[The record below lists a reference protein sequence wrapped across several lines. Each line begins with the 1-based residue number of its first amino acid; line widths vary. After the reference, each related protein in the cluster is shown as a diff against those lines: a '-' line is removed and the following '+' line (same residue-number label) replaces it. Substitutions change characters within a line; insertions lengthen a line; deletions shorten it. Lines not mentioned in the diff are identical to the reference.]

1 MNFEKLQRR
10 KTIYP
15 ITIESINRVPCSR
28 ILDNGGKVDKKIQE
42 FHKKLLKI
50 AKDKNNSK
58 EMGMLINIETWEY
71 VILKGTENRVSIFQ
85 SPKSRDFYDC
95 AGTASLMFIHNHP
108 DNSHFSYKDFESFVN
123 DDKLV
128 LATAICNNGNI
139 HFMQKVYP
147 FYKEGILYLYNQF
160 YFKEKGKNTSV
171 IKTLQHSREYGLI
184 YGFRRCSK

>member
-1 MNFEKLQRR
+1 
-10 KTIYP
+10 
-15 ITIESINRVPCSR
+15 
-28 ILDNGGKVDKKIQE
+28 
-42 FHKKLLKI
+42 
-50 AKDKNNSK
+50 
-58 EMGMLINIETWEY
+58 
-71 VILKGTENRVSIFQ
+71 
-85 SPKSRDFYDC
+85 
-95 AGTASLMFIHNHP
+95 MFIHNHP

-171 IKTLQHSREYGLI
+171 IKTLQHIREYGLI